1 MLGAPRAARAWRS
14 EQIHAS
20 TFVCSV
26 RCQLLV
32 ARNPVGTGSARSARV
47 CPRSPFDGE
56 RRHVVGALLLGDRGR
71 GQVYSGDHGE

>member
-47 CPRSPFDGE
+47 CPRSPFGGE
-56 RRHVVGALLLGDRGR
+56 RRNLVKRPMFKRNSPGYYPAA
-71 GQVYSGDHGE
+71 